1 MFRPDFRL
9 EATMERDSANKQI
22 RVLVLDSSV
31 IHTQLLA
38 DALRRDRALEVLSA
52 ESAKSASRTVM
63 ERSID
68 VLVIGTHVEEQS
80 CRGFELL
87 REVRASRPDTRAIV
101 LLDSSKPQV
110 VLDAFRSGARG
121 VFSRSESIDK
131 LCKCIRCVHNGQ
143 IWANSREMSL
153 ALEALA
159 SAPAVNPVDAKGLS
173 LLSKREKEIV
183 QSLAE
188 GLTNREIAERLKL
201 SQHTVKNYLFRIFD
215 KLGVSSR
222 VELLFMT
229 LSQDNNSQSVFSAFL
244 KNCTEG
250 NLVDDSAL
258 NECQELAEEGSPIA
272 QMILAQLYWKRRASS
287 TDLLLAYKWCLIAS
301 AQVSRS
307 SKNFSKS
314 MTMEQLLYAEKMA
327 ADWLRRAQKVAPSPV
342 AEISESHAAL
352 SAASD

>member
-1 MFRPDFRL
+1 
-9 EATMERDSANKQI
+9 MERDTTPKQI

-38 DALRRDRALEVLSA
+38 DALRRDRALDVLSVD
-52 ESAKSASRTVM
+52 SPKSVVKAA
-63 ERSID
+63 IDGAAD
-68 VLVIGTHVEEQS
+68 VLVIGAHLDEQS
-80 CRGFELL
+80 CRGFEIL
-87 REVRASRPDTRAIV
+87 RELRSARPDTRAVV

-121 VFSRSESIDK
+121 IFSRSESIDK

-159 SAPAVNPVDAKGLS
+159 SAPTVNPVDANGLS

-188 GLTNREIAERLKL
+188 GLTNREIAQRLQL

-229 LSQDNNSQSVFSAFL
+229 LSQESTSQSVFSGFL
-244 KNCTEG
+244 KNCTDGSFTDESM
-250 NLVDDSAL
+250 LA
-258 NECQELAEEGSPIA
+258 ECQQSAEQGSPIA
-272 QMILAQLYWKRRASS
+272 QMILSQLYWTRRASA
-287 TDLLLAYKWCLIAS
+287 TDALMAYKWCLIAS
-301 AQVSRS
+301 AQISRT
-307 SKNFSKS
+307 SKSFSKT

-327 ADWLRRAQKVAPSPV
+327 ADWLRKTQKITPTTIPAPTEHDMPV
-342 AEISESHAAL
+342 AL

>member
-1 MFRPDFRL
+1 
-9 EATMERDSANKQI
+9 MERDTACKQI
-22 RVLVLDSSV
+22 RVLVLDSSI

-38 DALRRDRALEVLSA
+38 DALRRDRALDVLSID
-52 ESAKSASRTVM
+52 SAKPVAKTVI

-80 CRGFELL
+80 CRGFEVL
-87 REVRASRPDTRAIV
+87 REVRSSRPDTRAVV

-110 VLDAFRSGARG
+110 VLEAFRSGARG

-143 IWANSREMSL
+143 IWANSRETSL

-159 SAPAVNPVDAKGLS
+159 STPTLNPVDANGLS

-188 GLTNREIAERLKL
+188 GLTNREIAQRLSL

-229 LSQDNNSQSVFSAFL
+229 LSQENSSQTVFSGFL
-244 KNCTEG
+244 KNCTDGSLTDESM
-250 NLVDDSAL
+250 LS
-258 NECQELAEEGSPIA
+258 ECQQSAEQGSPIA
-272 QMILAQLYWKRRASS
+272 QMILSQLYWTRRANA
-287 TDLLLAYKWCLIAS
+287 TDVLMACKWCLIAS
-301 AQVSRS
+301 AQISRI
-307 SKNFSKS
+307 SKTFSKT

-327 ADWLRRAQKVAPSPV
+327 TDWLRKTQKITPTP
-342 AEISESHAAL
+342 ISEPREHDL
-352 SAASD
+352 PVGLGAASD

>member
-1 MFRPDFRL
+1 
-9 EATMERDSANKQI
+9 MERESTGKQI

-31 IHTQLLA
+31 IHTHLLA
-38 DALRRDRALEVLSA
+38 DALRRDRALDVLSLDSPKA
-52 ESAKSASRTVM
+52 IVKTVV

-68 VLVIGTHVEEQS
+68 VLVIGTHLEEQS
-80 CRGFELL
+80 LRGFEVL
-87 REVRASRPDTRAIV
+87 REVRASRPDTRAVV

-110 VLDAFRSGARG
+110 VLDAFRAGARG

-131 LCKCIRCVHNGQ
+131 LCKCIRCVHTGQ
-143 IWANSREMSL
+143 IWANSREMTL

-159 SAPAVNPVDAKGLS
+159 STPTVNPVDANGLS

-229 LSQDNNSQSVFSAFL
+229 LSQEASSPSVFSGFL

-250 NLVDDSAL
+250 SLQDDSML
-258 NECQELAEEGSPIA
+258 TECQQSAEQGSPIA
-272 QMILAQLYWKRRASS
+272 QLILAQLYWTRRSGP
-287 TDLLLAYKWCLIAS
+287 TDAVLAYKWSLIAS
-301 AQVSRS
+301 AQLSRT
-307 SKNFSKS
+307 SKAFSKT

-327 ADWLRRAQKVAPSPV
+327 AEWLRKGQKTTPAPFSEAAERAPV
-342 AEISESHAAL
+342 AL

>member
-1 MFRPDFRL
+1 
-9 EATMERDSANKQI
+9 MERDTAGKQI

-52 ESAKSASRTVM
+52 DSAKPVAKTVM
-63 ERSID
+63 EQGVD

-80 CRGFELL
+80 CRGFEVL
-87 REVRASRPDTRAIV
+87 REVRAARPDTRAVV

-121 VFSRSESIDK
+121 IFSRSESIDK

-159 SAPAVNPVDAKGLS
+159 SAPTVNPVDANGLS

-222 VELLFMT
+222 VELLYMT
-229 LSQDNNSQSVFSAFL
+229 LSQESSSQSVFSCFL
-244 KNCTEG
+244 KNCLDG
-250 NLVDDSAL
+250 NLTDESMLA
-258 NECQELAEEGSPIA
+258 ECQQSAEQGSPIA
-272 QMILAQLYWKRRASS
+272 QMILSQLYWTRRANA
-287 TDLLLAYKWCLIAS
+287 TDVLMAYKWCLIAS
-301 AQVSRS
+301 AQTSRT
-307 SKNFSKS
+307 SKSFSKT

-327 ADWLRRAQKVAPSPV
+327 ADWLRKTQKLPPTPIAGPTEHDMPV
-342 AEISESHAAL
+342 AL

>member
-1 MFRPDFRL
+1 
-9 EATMERDSANKQI
+9 MERESTGKQI

-31 IHTQLLA
+31 IHTHLLA
-38 DALRRDRALEVLSA
+38 DALRRDRALEVLSLDSPKA
-52 ESAKSASRTVM
+52 VIQTVV
-63 ERSID
+63 ERAID
-68 VLVIGTHVEEQS
+68 VLVIGTHLEEQNQ
-80 CRGFELL
+80 GFELL
-87 REVRASRPDTRAIV
+87 RELRTSKPDTRAVV

-110 VLDAFRSGARG
+110 VLDAFRVGARG

-131 LCKCIRCVHNGQ
+131 LCKCIRCVHTGQ
-143 IWANSREMSL
+143 IWANSREMTL

-159 SAPAVNPVDAKGLS
+159 STPTVNPVDANGLS

-229 LSQDNNSQSVFSAFL
+229 LSQDNNSQSVFSGFL
-244 KNCTEG
+244 KNCTDG
-250 NLVDDSAL
+250 SLQDGSML
-258 NECQELAEEGSPIA
+258 TECQLSAEQGSPIA
-272 QMILAQLYWKRRASS
+272 QLILAQLYWTRRANP
-287 TDLLLAYKWCLIAS
+287 TDAVLAYKWTLIAS
-301 AQVSRS
+301 AQLSRT
-307 SKNFSKS
+307 SKAFSKT

-327 ADWLRRAQKVAPSPV
+327 AEWLRKSQKTTPTPIVEPAERAPV
-342 AEISESHAAL
+342 AL
-352 SAASD
+352 GAASD